1 MAYNVI
7 DLIDKAI
14 VIDKRRI
21 KMYENIANENA
32 DVPSIRVISKVLIK
46 QVKKTIEY
54 YEAIKEEAKKLEL
67 DEIDFYVYDKI
78 AFIINEF
85 SKKLDM
91 PEIHNVNEFLV
102 SSLNL
107 NRDLKALFID
117 VQGRFV
123 KNEKD
128 VKSETYRI
136 LSLAIKNKE
145 KQIKALEELIKH

>member
-14 VIDKRRI
+14 DIGNRRI
-21 KMYENIANENA
+21 NMYENIAKEHA
-32 DVPSIRVISKVLIK
+32 DIPSIKVISKVLIK
-46 QVKKTIEY
+46 QIKKTIEY
-54 YEAIKEEAKKLEL
+54 YNVIRDEANEL
-67 DEIDFYVYDKI
+67 DLEEIDFYVYDKI

-85 SKKLDM
+85 NKKLDM
-91 PEIHNVNEFLV
+91 PEIHNVNEFLL

-107 NRDLKALFID
+107 DKDIKALFID

-123 KNEKD
+123 KSEKD

-136 LSLAIKNKE
+136 LSLAIKNKDE
-145 KQIKALEELIKH
+145 QIKALTEVLK